1 MKPVKNIQ
9 QPSKKEPRLVNHFKN
24 IIAWVT
30 GLFASSTRENWQI
43 VFLCIVAATTF
54 WFFNALNNTYTT
66 RLNYPIEFVYDQEDV
81 VLVEKLPS
89 RITLDV
95 SGGGW
100 NLLRRT
106 LWFSINPLKIR
117 LENPTERKYIL
128 GASLQPIISE
138 QISEINLNY
147 ILTDTLPI
155 NIERKISKK
164 VAVKID
170 SANISLGESH
180 RITSPVSTTPDSIEV
195 EGPSSLIDNF
205 SDEILLPVPKQDINQ
220 NYRADVTVKPDN
232 TSNLLS
238 VRPENV
244 VVSFD
249 VSPFSYQEKLVQLE
263 KLNFPSDSSQLIKDE
278 EVIVSFHV
286 DDKNLERVPDARFKV
301 AVNLKRMDPED
312 STLTPVIVQH
322 PDYVFDVSVEP
333 SKIRVIHEEQNL

>member
-286 DDKNLERVPDARFKV
+286 DDKNLERVPEARFKV

>member
-1 MKPVKNIQ
+1 M
-9 QPSKKEPRLVNHFKN
+9 VNHFKN
-24 IIAWVT
+24 IIAWVS

-66 RLNYPIEFVYDQEDV
+66 RLNYPIEFIYDGEGV
-81 VLVEKLPS
+81 VVVERLPS

-117 LENPTERKYIL
+117 LDNPTERKYIL
-128 GASLQPIISE
+128 GASLQTIISE

-155 NIERKISKK
+155 NIERKITKK
-164 VAVKID
+164 VAVKVD

-180 RITSPVSTTPDSIEV
+180 RITSPVTTTPDSIEV
-195 EGPSSLIDNF
+195 EGPSSLIDTF
-205 SDEILLPVPKQDINQ
+205 SDKIVLPVPKQEIVQ
-220 NYRADVTVKPDN
+220 NYKADITVKPDN

-244 VVSFD
+244 VVNFD
-249 VSPFSYQEKLVQLE
+249 VSAYTYQEKLVQLE
-263 KLNFPSDSSQLIKDE
+263 KLNFPADSSLLIKDDG
-278 EVIVSFHV
+278 VIVSFHV
-286 DDKNLERVPDARFKV
+286 DEKNLERVPDAKFKI
-301 AVNLKRMDPED
+301 AVNLRRMDPED

-322 PDYVFDVSVEP
+322 PDYVFDLSVEP